1 MKTRLHNREWKG
13 DILQSSRIHIK
24 NAIKQI
30 VNYLAKQE
38 KAVTL
43 SQVLQEMSDYTPE
56 IVLNAIQSLKRRCF
70 LEDNRNDQYLSDST
84 PTPLLLKLD
93 RTLETYVHQHNS
105 YVM

>member
-1 MKTRLHNREWKG
+1 VRLAE
-13 DILQSSRIHIK
+13 SE
-24 NAIKQI
+24 KQI
-30 VNYLAKQE
+30 VSYLAKQE

-56 IVLNAIQSLKRRCF
+56 IILNAIQPLKRRCF
-70 LEDNRNDQYLSDST
+70 LEDNLNDQYLSDST

-105 YVM
+105 YVGAAISTDEEKYH